1 LISELGAEAHE
12 THETESSAQR
22 AERMVKQLAEYF
34 IKKASAMGDV
44 DTESSI
50 DNNMLLSKY
59 LRSNQTNLKDV
70 GAAFAIV
77 SVFVATLSVSLLSYT
92 HDIFSD
98 RPSGSP
104 TPASDSAITALFF
117 VSVVSAVVAA
127 IEFTALQL
135 SDTVGNSSP
144 NSQSPAR
151 VKKRIEKD
159 TPELNSEDGNKDVA
173 AALGHT
179 ANALVNED
187 KRVVDPEAGS
197 IKSSNSNNGSRN
209 FALSIVHDMAEMSV
223 TLLFLSCATL
233 FAGIFTFIWSNETR
247 AVGITVTV
255 VFGVLCIG
263 PIGNMVL
270 FFVSLL

>member
-1 LISELGAEAHE
+1 MDRSLISELGAEAHE

-22 AERMVKQLAEYF
+22 AERVVKQLAEYF
-34 IKKASAMGDV
+34 IKKASAMGDANS
-44 DTESSI
+44 ESSI
-50 DNNMLLSKY
+50 DNNMLF
-59 LRSNQTNLKDV
+59 SNQKNLKDV

-92 HDIFSD
+92 HDIFSN
-98 RPSGSP
+98 RPSGSS

-127 IEFTALQL
+127 MEFTALQL
-135 SDTVGNSSP
+135 SDTVGSSSP

-151 VKKRIEKD
+151 AKKTIEKD

-173 AALGHT
+173 AALRHT
-179 ANALVNED
+179 ANVLVNED

-197 IKSSNSNNGSRN
+197 ITSRNSNNGSRN

-255 VFGVLCIG
+255 VFGLLCIG